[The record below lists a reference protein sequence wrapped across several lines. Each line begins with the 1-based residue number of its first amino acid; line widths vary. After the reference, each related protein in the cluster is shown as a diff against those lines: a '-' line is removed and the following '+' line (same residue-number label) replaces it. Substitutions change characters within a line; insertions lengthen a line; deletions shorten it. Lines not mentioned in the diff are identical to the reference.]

1 MTETTEETK
10 VNIVKL
16 TRFDKLKGVVWYDG
30 NFIKSSQAKTHI
42 LDHSLHFASSV
53 FEGIRVYNYR
63 PFKIKEHLKRFLQS
77 ANLLDFKIPFNIKDL
92 EKRCDQLIKKNNI
105 RNGYLRPIA
114 WRGSGS
120 MSPHSIGIGI
130 KTAIAI
136 WEWPSYY
143 SKNIKEKGISLTF
156 AKWKR
161 PSNESA
167 PTQSKCSGLYQI
179 CSLSKNEAFR
189 KGYDDALMLD
199 YRNYVAETTSSNIFF
214 LIKNKLVTPK
224 ADCFL
229 NGITR
234 KTVIKLCNK
243 LNIDVIEKHILKK
256 DIRNAEECFV
266 TGTAAEITPV
276 NRIGNIKYKIY
287 KDSITNKIY
296 SEFKKL
302 I

>member
-1 MTETTEETK
+1 M
-10 VNIVKL
+10 KL
-16 TRFDKLKGVVWYDG
+16 KRFDKLKGVIWYDG
-30 NFIKSSQAKTHI
+30 KFIECSKANTHI

-53 FEGIRVYNYR
+53 FEGIRVYNYI
-63 PFKIKEHLKRFLQS
+63 PFKIKEHLKRFLKS
-77 ANLLDFKIPFNIKDL
+77 AILLDFKVPYNIEYL
-92 EKRCDQLIKKNNI
+92 EKKCNQIIKKNNI

-120 MSPHSIGIGI
+120 MSPHSIGIKI

-143 SKNIKEKGISLTF
+143 SNNIHEKGINLTF
-156 AKWKR
+156 SKWKR

-179 CSLSKNEAFR
+179 CSLAKNEAFR
-189 KGYDDALMLD
+189 KGYDDALMFD
-199 YRNYVAETTSSNIFF
+199 YRNHIAETTSSNIFF
-214 LIKNKLVTPK
+214 LLKNKLVTPK

-234 KTVIKLCNK
+234 QTVIKLCKK
-243 LNIDVIEKHILKK
+243 LKIKVVEKNLLKK
-256 DIRNAEECFV
+256 DIKEATECFV

-276 NRIGNIKYKIY
+276 NRIANIHFKIH

-296 SEFKKL
+296 NEFKKSL
-302 I
+302 

>member
-1 MTETTEETK
+1 M
-10 VNIVKL
+10 KL
-16 TRFDKLKGVVWYDG
+16 TRFDKLKGVMWYDG
-30 NFIKSSQAKTHI
+30 KFIKCDQAKTHI

-63 PFKIKEHLKRFLQS
+63 PFKIKEHLKRFIQS

-105 RNGYLRPIA
+105 KNGYLRPVA

-130 KTAIAI
+130 KTAIAV

-143 SKNIKEKGISLTF
+143 SKNIQEKGISLMF

-179 CSLSKNEAFR
+179 CSLAKNEAFR
-189 KGYDDALMLD
+189 KGYDDALMFD
-199 YRNYVAETTSSNIFF
+199 YRNNIAETTSSNIFF
-214 LIKNKLVTPK
+214 LLKNKLVTPK

-234 KTVIKLCNK
+234 KTVIKLSKK
-243 LNIDVIEKHILKK
+243 LKIKVVEKHLTKKDVI
-256 DIRNAEECFV
+256 NASECFV

-276 NRIGNIKYKIY
+276 NRIENIHFKIHEG
-287 KDSITNKIY
+287 SITNKIY
-296 SEFKKL
+296 DEFKKV
-302 I
+302 INN

>member
-1 MTETTEETK
+1 M
-10 VNIVKL
+10 KL
-16 TRFDKLKGVVWYDG
+16 KRFDKLKGVIWYDG
-30 NFIKSSQAKTHI
+30 NFIKCSRANTHI

-63 PFKIKEHLKRFLQS
+63 PFKIKEHLKRFLKS
-77 ANLLDFKIPFNIKDL
+77 ANLLDFKIPYNIEYL
-92 EKRCDQLIKKNNI
+92 ENKCDQLIKKNNI
-105 RNGYLRPIA
+105 SNGYLRPIA

-120 MSPHSIGIGI
+120 MSPHSIGIKI

-143 SKNIKEKGISLTF
+143 SSNIQEKGISLTYS
-156 AKWKR
+156 KWKR

-179 CSLSKNEAFR
+179 CSLAKNEAFR

-214 LIKNKLVTPK
+214 IINGKVITPI

-234 KTVIKLCNK
+234 KHVIKICSK
-243 LNIDVIEKHILKK
+243 LKLKVIEKHITKK
-256 DIRNAEECFV
+256 EIMNASECFV

-276 NRIGNIKYKIY
+276 NKIDKLKYKVFE
-287 KDSITNKIY
+287 KSITQKIY
-296 SEFKKL
+296 SEFQKTIKL
-302 I
+302 

>member
-1 MTETTEETK
+1 M
-10 VNIVKL
+10 KL
-16 TRFDKLKGVVWYDG
+16 KRFDKLKGVIWYDG
-30 NFIKSSQAKTHI
+30 KFIECSKANTHI

-53 FEGIRVYNYR
+53 FEGIRVYNYI
-63 PFKIKEHLKRFLQS
+63 PFKIKEHLKRFLKS
-77 ANLLDFKIPFNIKDL
+77 AILLDFKVPYNVEYL
-92 EKRCDQLIKKNNI
+92 EKRCKQIIKKNNI

-120 MSPHSIGIGI
+120 MSPHSIGIKI

-143 SKNIKEKGISLTF
+143 SNNIHEKGINLTF
-156 AKWKR
+156 SKWKR

-179 CSLSKNEAFR
+179 CSLAKNEAFR
-189 KGYDDALMLD
+189 KGYDDALMFD
-199 YRNYVAETTSSNIFF
+199 YRNYIAETTSSNIFF
-214 LIKNKLVTPK
+214 LLKNKLVTPK

-234 KTVIKLCNK
+234 QTVIKLCKK
-243 LNIDVIEKHILKK
+243 LKIKVVEKNLLKK
-256 DIRNAEECFV
+256 DIKEATECFV

-276 NRIGNIKYKIY
+276 NRIANIHFKIH

-296 SEFKKL
+296 NEFKKSL
-302 I
+302 

>member
-1 MTETTEETK
+1 M
-10 VNIVKL
+10 KL
-16 TRFDKLKGVVWYDG
+16 TRYDKLKGVIWLNG
-30 NFIKSSQAKTHI
+30 KFINCSDAKTHI

-63 PFKIKEHLKRFLQS
+63 PFKIKEHIRRFKKS
-77 ANLLDFKIPFNIKDL
+77 ANLLDFEIPYTINYL
-92 EKRCDQLIKKNNI
+92 EKKCDDLIKKNKI
-105 RNGYLRPIA
+105 KNGYLRPIA

-120 MSPHSIGIGI
+120 MSPHSIGIKI

-136 WEWPSYY
+136 WEWPTYY
-143 SKNIKEKGISLTF
+143 SSNIHKKGINLKFT
-156 AKWKR
+156 KWKR

-179 CSLSKNEAFR
+179 CSLAKNDAFR

-199 YRNYVAETTSSNIFF
+199 YRNYIAETTSSNIFF
-214 LIKNKLVTPK
+214 LINKKLVTPK

-234 KTVIKLCNK
+234 KTVIKLCRK
-243 LNIDVIEKHILKK
+243 LKINVIEKHISKK
-256 DIRNAEECFV
+256 DIEKAEECFV

-276 NRIGNIKYKIY
+276 RRIEKLYFKIY
-287 KDSITNKIY
+287 KNSITNKIY
-296 SEFKKL
+296 KEFKKN

>member
-1 MTETTEETK
+1 M
-10 VNIVKL
+10 KL
-16 TRFDKLKGVVWYDG
+16 TRYDKLKGVIWLDG
-30 NFIKSSQAKTHI
+30 KFINSSDAKTHI

-63 PFKIKEHLKRFLQS
+63 PFKIKEHIRRFKKS
-77 ANLLDFKIPFNIKDL
+77 ANLLDFKIPYKTNYL
-92 EKRCDQLIKKNNI
+92 EKKCEQLIKKNKI
-105 RNGYLRPIA
+105 KNGYLRPIA

-120 MSPHSIGIGI
+120 MSPHSIGIKI

-136 WEWPSYY
+136 WEWPTYY
-143 SKNIKEKGISLTF
+143 SSNIHEKGINLKFT
-156 AKWKR
+156 KWKR

-179 CSLSKNEAFR
+179 CSLAKNDAFR

-199 YRNYVAETTSSNIFF
+199 YRNYIAETTSSNIFF
-214 LIKNKLVTPK
+214 LINKKLVTPK

-234 KTVIKLCNK
+234 KAVIGLCRKLK
-243 LNIDVIEKHILKK
+243 ISVVEKHISKK
-256 DIRNAEECFV
+256 DIKNAEECFV

-276 NRIGNIKYKIY
+276 RRIEKLYFKIY
-287 KDSITNKIY
+287 ENSVTNKIY
-296 SEFKKL
+296 NEFKK
-302 I
+302 II

>member
-1 MTETTEETK
+1 M
-10 VNIVKL
+10 KL
-16 TRFDKLKGVVWYDG
+16 KRFDKLKGVIWYDG
-30 NFIKSSQAKTHI
+30 NFIKCSRANTHI

-63 PFKIKEHLKRFLQS
+63 PFKIKEHLKRFLKS
-77 ANLLDFKIPFNIKDL
+77 ANLLDFKIPYNIEYL
-92 EKRCDQLIKKNNI
+92 ENKCDQLIKKNNI
-105 RNGYLRPIA
+105 SNGYLRPIA

-120 MSPHSIGIGI
+120 MSPHSIGIKI

-143 SKNIKEKGISLTF
+143 SSNIQEKGISLTYS
-156 AKWKR
+156 KWKR

-179 CSLSKNEAFR
+179 CSLAKNEAFR

-214 LIKNKLVTPK
+214 LLKNKLATPK

-234 KTVIKLCNK
+234 KAVIKLCKK
-243 LNIDVIEKHILKK
+243 LNIKIVEKNLLKK
-256 DIRNAEECFV
+256 DIKNATECFV

-276 NRIGNIKYKIY
+276 NRIANIHFKIH
-287 KDSITNKIY
+287 KDTVTNKIY
-296 SEFKKL
+296 KEFKKSL
-302 I
+302 